1 MPVQRWCEIDSR
13 SVSIDGNS
21 IGSPRARQVV
31 DHFRSNPGYW
41 CEPGID
47 TAFHTGLNVHVTTQ
61 GPTGHVVPVH
71 PSCFVKRA
79 AHPALDTATGRDQ
92 AVDNELTALGIIFTE
107 FYYWL
112 TVVLMF
118 FIHVGFCMYEVGV
131 SRHKNH
137 MHTLMKNTMLI
148 PLVTITFFFFGWWI
162 YFAFPNGPGII
173 GGLVEAPHAVAWSE
187 VMGAHMG
194 GADDL
199 ENGWARINGV
209 FWAAFLLFSWTAA
222 SIVSGSVI
230 ERIKSSGF
238 WILAVGI
245 GSVFWIIDA
254 AWGWHAEGWMVQLLG
269 YHDAYASGV
278 IHAIA
283 GGFALGILVVLGPR
297 IGKFAPDGTP
307 RNINPR
313 NPWLVTIGLFLIY
326 TGFWGFYVA
335 CNIPMWDIQAGDEV
349 FYSATNIYLG
359 PTTLSAITMNFLMS
373 LAGGLLMGYIV
384 SKGDAFWTYSS
395 GLAGIIA
402 ASAGNDLYHPIQA
415 MIIAGLGVVFMY
427 KVHYWVER
435 TFKVD
440 DAVGAVAVHGYA
452 GFFGVVVAGFVLWG
466 YPSSPTD
473 GYASINPLGQFVGA
487 LIMFGLLGFLP
498 GWIMAKILNGF
509 GLLRIPRQV
518 ELMGLDTA
526 AIRELAA
533 EEQAIIDAENE
544 AAGKA

>member
-1 MPVQRWCEIDSR
+1 M
-13 SVSIDGNS
+13 
-21 IGSPRARQVV
+21 
-31 DHFRSNPGYW
+31 
-41 CEPGID
+41 
-47 TAFHTGLNVHVTTQ
+47 
-61 GPTGHVVPVH
+61 
-71 PSCFVKRA
+71 
-79 AHPALDTATGRDQ
+79 
-92 AVDNELTALGIIFTE
+92 DNELTALTNIFTE

-162 YFAFPNGPGII
+162 YWAFPNGPGFT
-173 GGLVEAPHAVAWSE
+173 GGLDLEAGAANTAWSE
-187 VMGAHMG
+187 SMAPHMQ
-194 GADDL
+194 D
-199 ENGWARINGV
+199 RITGV

-230 ERIKSSGF
+230 ERIKSTGF

-245 GSVFWIIDA
+245 GSVWWVIDA
-254 AWGWHAEGWMVQLLG
+254 AWGWHAGGWMVKLLG

-283 GGFALGILVVLGPR
+283 GGYALGILMVLGPR
-297 IGKFAPDGTP
+297 IGKFAADGTP
-307 RNINPR
+307 RNIHPR
-313 NPWLVTIGLFLIY
+313 NPWLVTLGLFLIY

-335 CNIPMWDIQAGDEV
+335 CNVPIIDIQAGDGT

-359 PTTLSAITMNFLMS
+359 PTTLGAITVNFLMS

-384 SKGDAFWTYSS
+384 SNGDAFWTYSS

-402 ASAGNDLYHPIQA
+402 ASAGNDLYHPIQS
-415 MIIAGLGVVFMY
+415 MIIAALGVVFMY
-427 KVHYWVER
+427 KVHFFVER
-435 TFKVD
+435 RFKID

-452 GFFGVVVAGFVLWG
+452 GFFGVVIAGFVLWG
-466 YPSSPTD
+466 YPSSPDTSF
-473 GYASINPLGQFVGA
+473 ASINPIGQIIGA
-487 LIMFGLLGFLP
+487 IIMFGVLGLVP
-498 GWIMAKILNGF
+498 GWVTAKILAS
-509 GLLRIPRQV
+509 LDMLRIPHQV

-526 AIRELAA
+526 AGA
-533 EEQAIIDAENE
+533 EIEADEKAIIEAERN
-544 AAGKA
+544 AIGGS